1 MQGGVRERFRLRR
14 DGAAAVG
21 SSIAI
26 AKANGADVFF
36 DPGPRAFTFVKNDSE
51 RREALDLIL
60 GAADVILA
68 TLDEA
73 AALVGGEEEG
83 GGGESAA
90 DGALESSTAVG
101 ASYSE
106 AEGYGKMDPLSAATA
121 LFRRPG
127 CVAEW
132 VVIKGAARTALR
144 FSRGA
149 GTRCTSGARGSR
161 SGTPSGAGTRRRRR
175 WCSGRGDQ
183 KGEEEAL
190 PTRRAEKSRTCP
202 TRSLRG

>member
-1 MQGGVRERFRLRR
+1 M
-14 DGAAAVG
+14 
-21 SSIAI
+21 
-26 AKANGADVFF
+26 
-36 DPGPRAFTFVKNDSE
+36 
-51 RREALDLIL
+51 
-60 GAADVILA
+60 
-68 TLDEA
+68 
-73 AALVGGEEEG
+73 GGEEEG
-83 GGGESAA
+83 GGGAAAA

-132 VVIKGAARTALR
+132 VVIKCGPDGASVAAR
-144 FSRGA
+144 

-161 SGTPSGAGTRRRRR
+161 SGTPSGAGT
-175 WCSGRGDQ
+175 SAAAVVLGYAEI

-190 PTRRAEKSRTCP
+190 DAPSGKIAYLPNEACGDDGGDADARDRGGCGDSDEGAGRNVADLETVEALRISARRTRRRRGIWERDASERAKKMLDE
-202 TRSLRG
+202 SLRRGGKR